1 VTAGSG
7 GSRSERQR
15 GSVRAPS
22 AVLPGSEAYA
32 SDAGPLG
39 VLLLHGFGG
48 SPASLRTVAEWFTGT
63 GASVRLPRLPGHGT
77 SFEDLAATRW
87 PQWVDEA
94 GRALTELVD
103 RCDRVA
109 ILGHSMGAALALHLA
124 ANRPDDVAALALA
137 NPYLRDRRLLLV
149 PIGRWVL
156 RSTSAHGTDSK
167 NGATDPGRYTRRPV
181 PAIVTLRD
189 LLRIVDRELPRVH
202 APIAVFTSTIDHE
215 IPRGSAERILAR
227 VRSEHTERIE
237 CPNSYHALPLD
248 HDAPILCERSLAFFR
263 ATTRITPRTG

>member
-1 VTAGSG
+1 M
-7 GSRSERQR
+7 SERAR
-15 GSVRAPS
+15 ASVRGRW

-39 VLLLHGFGG
+39 VLFLHGFGG
-48 SPASLRTVAEWFTGT
+48 SPASLRTVAEWFEGQ

-94 GRALTELVD
+94 GGALNELVE

-109 ILGHSMGAALALHLA
+109 VLGHSMGAALALHLA

-149 PIGRWVL
+149 PIGRLVL
-156 RSTSAHGTDSK
+156 RSTSAHGTDSR
-167 NGATDPGRYTRRPV
+167 NGATDPGRYARRPV

-189 LLRIVDRELPRVH
+189 FLRVVDRELPSVR
-202 APIAVFTSTIDHE
+202 APVAIFTSTIDHE
-215 IPRGSAERILAR
+215 IPSGSAERILAR
-227 VRSEHTERIE
+227 VRSQHSERIE
-237 CPNSYHALPLD
+237 CANSYHALPLD
-248 HDAPILCERSLAFFR
+248 NDAPMLCERSLAFFR
-263 ATTRITPRTG
+263 AATGITPPRA